1 MVADDKV
8 IEIVNKRM
16 RGNKDCIPR
25 FLYKYRPFDKFAY
38 EMLADNYLYLCPAE
52 NLDDPSEC
60 RTTLTVEDF
69 YNVAT
74 NRLKVKCVD
83 AILEFIKPYAAAAD
97 FQLAKS
103 KVYSILTPNGEVR
116 KHFLLDIESELQML
130 APEADTA
137 LLINLLACIPD
148 ALKDPNIASK
158 FGDYIG
164 LAIDARQYMGIC
176 SLSELADSTQMWE
189 KYADDASGYCV
200 KYDMTDYQEV
210 DLLYPVV
217 YQDERNINIINN
229 IVLSYV
235 GEMILKLSCG
245 KVDADCSSYARMFL
259 TKNTAW
265 AYQKEWRLLGDAN
278 QKIQAPK
285 ISAVCLGRNVSQEHK
300 QEMIRFCNEHNIVIK
315 ENKF

>member
-1 MVADDKV
+1 M
-8 IEIVNKRM
+8 
-16 RGNKDCIPR
+16 
-25 FLYKYRPFDKFAY
+25 
-38 EMLADNYLYLCPAE
+38 
-52 NLDDPSEC
+52 
-60 RTTLTVEDF
+60 
-69 YNVAT
+69 
-74 NRLKVKCVD
+74 
-83 AILEFIKPYAAAAD
+83 
-97 FQLAKS
+97 
-103 KVYSILTPNGEVR
+103 
-116 KHFLLDIESELQML
+116 
-130 APEADTA
+130 
-137 LLINLLACIPD
+137 LINSLAFIPD
-148 ALKDPNIASK
+148 AIKDPNIASK

-176 SLSELADSTQMWE
+176 SLSELADSAQMWE

-200 KYDMTDYQEV
+200 EYDMTDYQEV

-259 TKNTAW
+259 TKNTEW
-265 AYQKEWRLLGDAN
+265 TYQKEWRLLGDAN